1 MLLTNTIINK
11 NMKKYL
17 LISFLAFILLF
28 SNQASALTSTT
39 TKNTVKD
46 LKQKIVDI
54 KQNTKENKEKIKN
67 QIAST
72 TSVVKTI
79 KQELKTAAEIRI
91 GKKLE
96 SKKASLANEF
106 EKSLQNVKNL
116 AIRTE
121 LRTQNMDSEKINTIS
136 SKMLLAV
143 AKEKIMLAESELTK
157 FENLLASTTIA
168 TSTDKIKLKARN
180 DALKILK
187 TESEKVKTAIKVAHE
202 SVVKVIVSLKKGLME
217 KQSASLKE
225 IESTSSR
232 N

>member
-91 GKKLE
+91 EKKLE